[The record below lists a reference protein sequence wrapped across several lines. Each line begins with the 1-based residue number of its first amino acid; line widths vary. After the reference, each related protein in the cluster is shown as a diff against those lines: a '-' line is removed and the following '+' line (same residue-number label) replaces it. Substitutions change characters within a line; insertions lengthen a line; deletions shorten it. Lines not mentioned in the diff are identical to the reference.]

1 MYLGA
6 TRHGR
11 YQALPN
17 CCTGGTLKTTGRMW
31 VPMLW
36 WWYVNFTCRWWN
48 RVSSR
53 LVSACKWRSANAS
66 QFMVVTYLSQWR
78 WQTNPFTDR
87 RVHHSRNNFPE
98 SDIHWCQGPN
108 MQKVTRCNGT
118 VAGLDVVDAMLF
130 YPSEV
135 RFPLIHQCLLITP
148 AKAFRKGKNSPTW
161 GIRNVMVETLQSR
174 GLDQY
179 GTFSKLRFSGV
190 WKENLTGSGK
200 HTARRNSTFLQFT
213 PASWKFT
220 EYSWWARTSWIL
232 VENPHSLH
240 WSRAW
245 LANNLDLTEP
255 STPRW
260 DLKCR
265 HGLTAQVM
273 WQSSHHS
280 SV

>member
-66 QFMVVTYLSQWR
+66 QFMVVTYRSQGTSQPQQLPRKWHSLVPR
-78 WQTNPFTDR
+78 AEHAESHQVQWHRCGVGCR
-87 RVHHSRNNFPE
+87 RRHALLPKWSALPAHPPMPSHHTCKGFQE
-98 SDIHWCQGPN
+98 
-108 MQKVTRCNGT
+108 
-118 VAGLDVVDAMLF
+118 
-130 YPSEV
+130 
-135 RFPLIHQCLLITP
+135 
-148 AKAFRKGKNSPTW
+148 GKNSPTW

-273 WQSSHHS
+273 WQSSHS